1 MTVHKAQANITGRTA
16 CLPIIGHPVKQVHTP
31 PTINGWLATG
41 GIDAAMFAMDVAPGA
56 IDAFFAL
63 LRQWGNCL
71 GCSVT
76 VPHKQAAFLALDSAT
91 QRATRIKA
99 ANIVR
104 RDADGRLSGDMTD
117 GLALVH
123 ALKAAG
129 FRPDGARVLVAGAGG
144 GAGMAIV
151 DALCEAGVRE
161 MALRETDPA
170 RLQAVT
176 DLLRVHHPH
185 VTPHVHDTGGVT
197 GGDTGGESGRCFDL
211 AVNATALGMRAG
223 DPVPFE
229 PSLVTA
235 GGHVADV
242 VTPGRCT
249 PLLTAAQAAGLRCV
263 DGAAMAEAQLPFQ
276 MAHLGLLRD

>member
-1 MTVHKAQANITGRTA
+1 MTIQTAHPRITGRTA

-31 PTINGWLATG
+31 PAINGWLATG

-56 IDAFFAL
+56 TDDFFAL

-91 QRATRIKA
+91 QRATRIRA

-123 ALKAAG
+123 ALRAAG

-161 MALRETDPA
+161 MALRETDPG

-176 DLLRVHHPH
+176 DLLRVHHSH
-185 VTPHVHDTGGVT
+185 VTPHVHDTGG
-197 GGDTGGESGRCFDL
+197 DTGGGFDL

-229 PSLVTA
+229 PSLVKA

-242 VTPGRCT
+242 VTPGTCT